1 MSPDTKLIQQPSRM
15 LSLIRISGCF
25 IQPTAYK
32 HYLRQTIASINTHT
46 TDVDTFPFSIKIGYH
61 SLVFLEIVQFTPQI
75 GQCCFKNCC
84 KLPSAQQHV
93 TPQVAT
99 MHSHIL
105 ENLFEIINL
114 ILYHEFRNLTFLC
127 QLILRLFSHLF
138 CMSRTVEEL

>member
-1 MSPDTKLIQQPSRM
+1 MNSATKLIQQPSRIP
-15 LSLIRISGCF
+15 LLIRISGCF

-61 SLVFLEIVQFTPQI
+61 SLVFLEIVQFTPEI

-93 TPQVAT
+93 TPRAR
-99 MHSHIL
+99 MHSHTSIFL
-105 ENLFEIINL
+105 RTINV
-114 ILYHEFRNLTFLC
+114 TFNHGYKKPYLS
-127 QLILRLFSHLF
+127 LPVDPAPFYSSLLHVNNS
-138 CMSRTVEEL
+138 